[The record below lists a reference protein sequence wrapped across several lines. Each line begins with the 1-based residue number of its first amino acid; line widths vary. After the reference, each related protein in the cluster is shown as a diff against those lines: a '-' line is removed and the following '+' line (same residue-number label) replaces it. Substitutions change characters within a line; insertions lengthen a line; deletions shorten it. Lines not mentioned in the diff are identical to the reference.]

1 VRGFGRGV
9 THSESTMSE
18 VSRPAGPFTE
28 VEHLAPA
35 AEHLREIRHHI
46 HHHPELAYEE
56 VATAALVADK
66 LTQWGWQVTRGVGL
80 TGVVGTLKVGDG
92 TRSIGIRADMDAL
105 PIVEQTGLP
114 YASGTQGKMHACGH
128 DGHTTMLLGAAEH
141 LAKTRRFS
149 GTVHLYFQ
157 PAEESG
163 IDSGAKKM
171 IEDGLFERFPCDA
184 VFGVH
189 NHPGAEP
196 GTLLFR
202 KGPFMSA
209 GDKAIITIEGVGGH
223 AARPHLAV
231 DPVVVAASLVMALQT
246 IVARNVDPSQPAVV
260 TVGSMHAGTANNV
273 ISSTARLELSIR
285 SFSPA
290 IRAVLKKRVIE
301 LAESQALSYGA
312 KAVVEYIEGY
322 PVVVNSDAETEF
334 AIEVAR
340 ELVGD
345 ENVVAQTDMLM
356 GSEDFAFML
365 QKRPGTFL
373 RIGNGVGE
381 DGCMVHN
388 PHYDFNDRNLTVGA
402 AYWTRLVERYL
413 AQ

>member
-1 VRGFGRGV
+1 
-9 THSESTMSE
+9 MSE
-18 VSRPAGPFTE
+18 AARFTE
-28 VEHLAPA
+28 VSDLAPA
-35 AEHLREIRHHI
+35 AESLREIRHHI

-56 VATAALVADK
+56 HQTSALVADK
-66 LTQWGWQVTRGVGL
+66 LEQWGWQVTRGVGQ

-92 TRSIGIRADMDAL
+92 KRSIGIRADMDAL
-105 PIVEQTGLP
+105 PIIEQTGLP
-114 YASGTQGKMHACGH
+114 YASGTHGKMHACGH
-128 DGHTTMLLGAAEH
+128 DGHTTMLLGAAQR
-141 LAKTRRFS
+141 LAATRNFS

-163 IDSGAKKM
+163 IDSGALKM
-171 IEDGLFERFPCDA
+171 INDGLFERFPCDA

-189 NHPGAEP
+189 NHPGEEP
-196 GTLLFR
+196 GVLLFR

-223 AARPHLAV
+223 AARPHLTV
-231 DPVVVAASLVMALQT
+231 DPVVVAASIVMALQT

-273 ISSTARLELSIR
+273 ISSSAKLELSVR
-285 SFSPA
+285 SFSPEV
-290 IRAVLKKRVIE
+290 RALLKKRITE
-301 LAESQALSYGA
+301 LAESQAASYGG

-322 PVVVNSDAETEF
+322 PVVVNSDAETDF
-334 AIEVAR
+334 AVEVAR

-345 ENVVAQTDMLM
+345 DKVVAQTDILM

-373 RIGNGVGE
+373 RIGNGAGE

-388 PHYDFNDRNLTVGA
+388 PHYDFNDRNLPVGA
-402 AYWTRLVERYL
+402 AFWTRLVERYL
-413 AQ
+413 GQ

>member
-1 VRGFGRGV
+1 MNQATRL
-9 THSESTMSE
+9 TE
-18 VSRPAGPFTE
+18 VADLQPAGQ
-28 VEHLAPA
+28 A
-35 AEHLREIRHHI
+35 LREIRHHI
-46 HHHPELAYEE
+46 HRHPELAYEE
-56 VATAALVADK
+56 VQTADLVAQR
-66 LTQWGWQVTRGVGL
+66 LEAWGWQVTRGVGK

-92 TRSIGIRADMDAL
+92 VGNSARSIGIRADMDAL
-105 PIVEQTGLP
+105 PIVEETGLP
-114 YASGTQGKMHACGH
+114 YASATPGKMHACGH
-128 DGHTTMLLGAAEH
+128 DGHTTMLLGAAQH
-141 LAKTRRFS
+141 LAATRRFS

-163 IDSGAKKM
+163 VDSGAKKM

-196 GTLLFR
+196 GVFLFR

-209 GDKAIITIEGVGGH
+209 GDKAVIVIEGVGGH
-223 AARPHLAV
+223 AARPHLTV
-231 DPVVVAASLVMALQT
+231 DPVVVAASIVMALQT
-246 IVARNVDPSQPAVV
+246 IVARNVDPAQPAVV

-273 ISSTARLELSIR
+273 IASTARLELSVR
-285 SFSPA
+285 SFSA
-290 IRAVLKKRVIE
+290 DVRALLKKRIAE
-301 LAESQALSYGA
+301 LAQAQAESYGA
-312 KAVVEYIEGY
+312 KATVEYIEGY
-322 PVVVNSDAETEF
+322 PVVINSEAETEF

-340 ELVGD
+340 ELVGHD
-345 ENVVAQTDMLM
+345 KVVAQADLLM

-388 PHYDFNDRNLTVGA
+388 PHYDFNDTNLPVGA
-402 AYWTRLVERYL
+402 AFWARLVERYL
-413 AQ
+413 GQR

>member
-1 VRGFGRGV
+1 
-9 THSESTMSE
+9 MSE
-18 VSRPAGPFTE
+18 ASPCAGTFTE
-28 VEHLAPA
+28 VAHLEPA
-35 AEHLREIRHHI
+35 AESLREIRHQI

-66 LTQWGWQVTRGVGL
+66 LEQWGWQVTRGVGR
-80 TGVVGTLKVGDG
+80 TGVVGTLKAGDG
-92 TRSIGIRADMDAL
+92 KRSIGIRADMDAL

-114 YASGTQGKMHACGH
+114 YASGTHGKMHACGH
-128 DGHTTMLLGAAEH
+128 DGHTTMLLGAAQH
-141 LAKTRRFS
+141 LAETRRFS

-157 PAEESG
+157 PAEETG
-163 IDSGAKKM
+163 IDSGAKTM
-171 IEDGLFERFPCDA
+171 IEEGLFERFPCDA

-196 GTLLFR
+196 GVFLFR

-209 GDKAIITIEGVGGH
+209 GDKAIITVEGVGGH
-223 AARPHLAV
+223 AARPHLTV
-231 DPVVVAASLVMALQT
+231 DPVVIAASIVMALQT
-246 IVARNVDPSQPAVV
+246 VVARNVDPSQPAVV

-273 ISSTARLELSIR
+273 IASTARLELSVR
-285 SFSPA
+285 SFSPEV
-290 IRAVLKKRVIE
+290 RALLKKRITE
-301 LAESQALSYGA
+301 LAGQQAASYGG
-312 KAVVEYIEGY
+312 KAIVEYIEGY

-334 AIEVAR
+334 AIGVAR
-340 ELVGD
+340 ELVGHD
-345 ENVVAQTDMLM
+345 KVVAHADILM

-388 PHYDFNDRNLTVGA
+388 PHYDFNDHNLTVGA
-402 AYWTRLVERYL
+402 AFWARLVERYL
-413 AQ
+413 GQ

>member
-1 VRGFGRGV
+1 
-9 THSESTMSE
+9 MSE
-18 VSRPAGPFTE
+18 ASSAAALTGVADLEGAAGS
-28 VEHLAPA
+28 
-35 AEHLREIRHHI
+35 LREIRHQI
-46 HHHPELAYEE
+46 HRHPELAYEE
-56 VATAALVADK
+56 VATATLVADR
-66 LTQWGWQVTRGVGL
+66 LEQWGWQVTRGVGR

-92 TRSIGIRADMDAL
+92 TRRIGIRADMDAL
-105 PIVEQTGLP
+105 PIIEETGLP
-114 YASGTQGKMHACGH
+114 YASETHGKMHACGH
-128 DGHTTMLLGAAEH
+128 DGHTTMLLGAAQH
-141 LAKTRRFS
+141 LAATRRFS

-163 IDSGAKKM
+163 VDSGAKKM

-196 GTLLFR
+196 GVLLFR

-209 GDKAIITIEGVGGH
+209 GDKAVITIEGVGGH
-223 AARPHLAV
+223 AARPHLTV
-231 DPVVVAASLVMALQT
+231 DPVVIAASIVMSLQT

-273 ISSTARLELSIR
+273 IASTAKLELSVR
-285 SFSPA
+285 SFSPEV
-290 IRAVLKKRVIE
+290 RALLKQRITE
-301 LAESQALSYGA
+301 LAQSQAESYGG
-312 KAVVEYIEGY
+312 KATVDYIDGY
-322 PVVVNSDAETEF
+322 PVVVNSDAETQF
-334 AIEVAR
+334 AIDVAR

-345 ENVVAQTDMLM
+345 DKVVAQTDMLM

-365 QKRPGTFL
+365 QQRPGTFL

-388 PHYDFNDRNLTVGA
+388 PHYDFNDLNLPVGA
-402 AYWTRLVERYL
+402 AFWARLVERWL
-413 AQ
+413 GR

>member
-1 VRGFGRGV
+1 MNDTPR
-9 THSESTMSE
+9 H
-18 VSRPAGPFTE
+18 TE
-28 VEHLAPA
+28 IADLEPA
-35 AEHLREIRHHI
+35 ADGLREIRHHI
-46 HHHPELAYEE
+46 HRHPELAYEE
-56 VATAALVADK
+56 VETAALVAAK
-66 LTQWGWQVTRGVGL
+66 LEAWGWQVTRGVGR

-114 YASGTQGKMHACGH
+114 YASSTHGKMHACGH
-128 DGHTTMLLGAAEH
+128 DGHTTMLLGAAQQ
-141 LAKTRRFS
+141 LAATRRFS

-163 IDSGAKKM
+163 IDSGARMM

-184 VFGVH
+184 VFGMH
-189 NHPGAEP
+189 NHPGEEP
-196 GTLLFR
+196 GTFLFR

-223 AARPHLAV
+223 AARPHLTV
-231 DPVVVAASLVMALQT
+231 DPVVAAASIVMALQT

-260 TVGSMHAGTANNV
+260 TVGSIHAGTANNV
-273 ISSTARLELSIR
+273 IPATAKLELSVR

-290 IRAVLKKRVIE
+290 VRALLRKRITE
-301 LAESQALSYGA
+301 LAESQAASYGG
-312 KAVVEYIEGY
+312 KAVVDYIEGY
-322 PVVVNSDAETEF
+322 PVVVNADDETQF

-340 ELVGD
+340 ELVGA
-345 ENVVAQTDMLM
+345 ERVVANADILM

-365 QKRPGTFL
+365 QQRPGTFL
-373 RIGNGVGE
+373 RLGNGVGE

-388 PHYDFNDRNLTVGA
+388 PQYDFNDRNLPIGA

-413 AQ
+413 SR

>member
-1 VRGFGRGV
+1 
-9 THSESTMSE
+9 MSE
-18 VSRPAGPFTE
+18 ASHPAGQFTE
-28 VEHLAPA
+28 LEHLASA
-35 AEHLREIRHHI
+35 AERLREIRHHI

-66 LTQWGWQVTRGVGL
+66 LEQWGWQVTRGVGR

-92 TRSIGIRADMDAL
+92 ARSIGIRADMDAL

-149 GTVHLYFQ
+149 GTVHVYFQ

-163 IDSGAKKM
+163 IDSGAKQM

-184 VFGVH
+184 VFGMH

-196 GTLLFR
+196 GVLLFR

-209 GDKAIITIEGVGGH
+209 GDKPIITIEGVGGH
-223 AARPHLAV
+223 AARPHMTV
-231 DPVVVAASLVMALQT
+231 DPVVVAASIVMALQT
-246 IVARNVDPSQPAVV
+246 IVARNVDPSQAAVV

-273 ISSTARLELSIR
+273 ISSTARLELSVR
-285 SFSPA
+285 SFNPEV
-290 IRAVLKKRVIE
+290 RALLKKRITE
-301 LAESQALSYGA
+301 LAESQAESYGA

-322 PVVVNSDAETEF
+322 PVVVNSDAETDF
-334 AIEVAR
+334 AVQVAC
-340 ELVGD
+340 ELVGED
-345 ENVVAQTDMLM
+345 KVVEQTDMLM

-388 PHYDFNDRNLTVGA
+388 PHYDFNDRNLPVGA
-402 AYWTRLVERYL
+402 AFWARLVERYL
-413 AQ
+413 GQ

>member
-1 VRGFGRGV
+1 
-9 THSESTMSE
+9 MSE
-18 VSRPAGPFTE
+18 ASHPAGHFTE

-66 LTQWGWQVTRGVGL
+66 LEQWGWQVTRGVGH
-80 TGVVGTLKVGDG
+80 TGAVGTLKVGDG

-105 PIVEQTGLP
+105 PIIEQTGLP
-114 YASGTQGKMHACGH
+114 YASGTHGKMHACGH

-196 GTLLFR
+196 GVLLFR

-223 AARPHLAV
+223 AARPQLTI
-231 DPVVVAASLVMALQT
+231 DPVVVAASIVMALQT

-273 ISSTARLELSIR
+273 ISSTAKLELSIR
-285 SFSPA
+285 SFSPE
-290 IRAVLKKRVIE
+290 IRALLKKRVIE
-301 LAESQALSYGA
+301 LAESQAQSYGA
-312 KAVVEYIEGY
+312 KALVEYIEGY
-322 PVVVNSDAETEF
+322 PVVVNSNAETEF

-345 ENVVAQTDMLM
+345 DKVVAQTDILM

-413 AQ
+413 GQ

>member
-1 VRGFGRGV
+1 MTDAPHAVPPLTRIADL
-9 THSESTMSE
+9 E
-18 VSRPAGPFTE
+18 
-28 VEHLAPA
+28 PA
-35 AEHLREIRHHI
+35 APMLREIRHHI

-56 VATAALVADK
+56 VATAALVASK
-66 LTQWGWQVTRGVGL
+66 LEEWGWQVTRGVGR
-80 TGVVGTLKVGDG
+80 TGVVGTLTAGSG
-92 TRSIGIRADMDAL
+92 TRRIGIRADMDAL

-114 YASGTQGKMHACGH
+114 YASGTPGKMHACGH
-128 DGHTTMLLGAAEH
+128 DGHTTILLGAARH
-141 LAKTRRFS
+141 LANTRRFS

-163 IDSGAKKM
+163 VDSGAQKM
-171 IEDGLFERFPCDA
+171 IDDGLFERFPCDA
-184 VFGVH
+184 VFGLH

-196 GTLLFR
+196 GVLLFR

-209 GDKAIITIEGVGGH
+209 GDKAIIAIEGVGGH

-231 DPVVVAASLVMALQT
+231 DPVVVAASIVMALQT

-273 ISSTARLELSIR
+273 IAGTARLELSVR
-285 SFSPA
+285 SFSPEV
-290 IRAVLKKRVIE
+290 RALLKKRIVE
-301 LAESQALSYGA
+301 LAEQQAASYGA
-312 KAVVEYIEGY
+312 KASVEYIEGY

-334 AIEVAR
+334 AVQVAR

-345 ENVVAQTDMLM
+345 ERVVAQTDILM

-388 PHYDFNDRNLTVGA
+388 PHYDFNDRNLAVGA
-402 AYWTRLVERYL
+402 AFWARLVERYL
-413 AQ
+413 PA

>member
-1 VRGFGRGV
+1 
-9 THSESTMSE
+9 MSE
-18 VSRPAGPFTE
+18 ASLPAGPFTE
-28 VEHLAPA
+28 VEHLAA
-35 AEHLREIRHHI
+35 ADERLREIRQHI

-56 VATAALVADK
+56 VATAALVAEK
-66 LTQWGWQVTRGVGL
+66 LEAWGWQVTRGVGK
-80 TGVVGTLKVGDG
+80 TGVVGTLKAGDG
-92 TRSIGIRADMDAL
+92 TRSIGLRADMDAL

-114 YASGTQGKMHACGH
+114 YASGTHGKMHACGH
-128 DGHTTMLLGAAEH
+128 DGHTTMLLGAAQH
-141 LAKTRRFS
+141 LAATRRFS

-163 IDSGAKKM
+163 VDSGALKM
-171 IEDGLFERFPCDA
+171 INDGLFERFPCDA

-196 GTLLFR
+196 GVLLFR

-209 GDKAIITIEGVGGH
+209 GAKAITTIEGVGGH
-223 AARPHLAV
+223 AARPQLTI
-231 DPVVVAASLVMALQT
+231 DPVVVAASIVMALQT
-246 IVARNVDPSQPAVV
+246 IVARNVDPSEAAVV

-273 ISSTARLELSIR
+273 ISSTARLELSVR
-285 SFSPA
+285 SFNPQV
-290 IRAVLKKRVIE
+290 RALLRKRITE
-301 LAESQALSYGA
+301 LAESQAESYGA

-322 PVVVNSDAETEF
+322 PVVVNSDAETDF
-334 AIEVAR
+334 AVQVAR

-345 ENVVAQTDMLM
+345 DKVVAQTDMLM

-381 DGCMVHN
+381 DACMVHN
-388 PHYDFNDRNLTVGA
+388 PHYDFNDRNLPVGA
-402 AYWTRLVERYL
+402 AFWARLVERYL
-413 AQ
+413 GQ